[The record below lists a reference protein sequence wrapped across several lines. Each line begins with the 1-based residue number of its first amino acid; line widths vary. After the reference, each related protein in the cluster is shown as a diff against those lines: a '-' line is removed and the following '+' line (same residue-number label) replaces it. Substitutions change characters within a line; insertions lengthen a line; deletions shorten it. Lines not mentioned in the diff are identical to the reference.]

1 MKVAKLP
8 AGSGLADP
16 GAPGWKNLAAE
27 TVALSPVPLAAQPN
41 AYIQEAW
48 QGRDFG
54 KTPEARVSA
63 ASDGAKL
70 YVRVEWADDARPH
83 GEFQDAA
90 GALFPLNGGGA
101 LATLGSSD
109 SPVAVW
115 FWENGRPAGLSLT
128 SRGPGVFR
136 REEGG
141 SLGASGT
148 LADGK
153 WAVVFSGPANAAAKG
168 KLGVAVWNGS
178 NDERAGLAAVSR
190 DWLSLESD

>member
-16 GAPGWKNLAAE
+16 GAPGWKNVAAE
-27 TVALSPVPLAAQPN
+27 TVALAPVPLAAQPN

-48 QGRDFG
+48 KGREFG
-54 KTPEARVSA
+54 KTAQARVSA

-70 YVRVEWADDARPH
+70 YVRLEWADDARPH

-90 GALFPLNGGGA
+90 GALFPLNGGGS
-101 LATLGSSD
+101 LSTLGSGD
-109 SPVAVW
+109 SPVAIW
-115 FWENGRPAGLSLT
+115 FWENGRPSALSLT
-128 SRGPGVFR
+128 SRGPGVR
-136 REEGG
+136 RP
-141 SLGASGT
+141 
-148 LADGK
+148 ADGGVEGSGALANGT
-153 WAVVFSGPANAAAKG
+153 WAVVLAGPAAAASGG

-178 NDERAGLAAVSR
+178 NDERAGIAAVSR